1 MINRKG
7 LNMEE
12 VLTQIL
18 TELQSL
24 NQRVGGLEQGQ
35 QQLKQ
40 ELKADIKKVENKVD
54 KLESRTENLEHRME
68 NLENKTDR
76 IDSGLLKL
84 ESRMENEVIDKIRS
98 LYDDRS
104 VNQDYFASIRNNQA
118 RIEEKLDILVHRAI
132 RQDQKLDEHDREL
145 RLLRI
150 EKR

>member
-84 ESRMENEVIDKIRS
+84 ESRIENEVIDKISALFNGHGLRGDQFVS
-98 LYDDRS
+98 LKKHIDERLD
-104 VNQDYFASIRNNQA
+104 SIEIDTGYLVSKVA
-118 RIEEKLDILVHRAI
+118 RLEKMA
-132 RQDQKLDEHDREL
+132 K
-145 RLLRI
+145 
-150 EKR
+150 